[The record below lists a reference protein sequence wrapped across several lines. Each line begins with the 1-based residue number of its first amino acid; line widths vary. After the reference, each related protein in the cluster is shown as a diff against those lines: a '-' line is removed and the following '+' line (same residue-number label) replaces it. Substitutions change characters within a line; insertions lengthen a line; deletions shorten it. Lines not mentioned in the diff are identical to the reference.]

1 MGVMTQIREHT
12 RTARVRFAA
21 LLPLLCVLFSVL
33 PAQPAFTADPPPDEV
48 VGKVSVALPPKEK
61 KPPDDPDAAKRIESR
76 AGGLLKEQLDW
87 HAAYIRDPDGKLS
100 PAAQAT
106 LALARDTGYGRS
118 DAVRDLGNGGERVR
132 PLIRNLDVGRHELL
146 KHIYHRAMILANE
159 KLAAAGLSPLNTLQ
173 AINAGGT
180 GDYTRDQDIT
190 VFAGDPVREKAFFDA
205 VEIVARDE
213 LHLAVDVKP
222 TGGIDFPQIEV
233 TFFRGTNDLP
243 DARFATD
250 VEEFALKYQK
260 AIANQ
265 AADKEAYKGGGAGIE
280 VGGRRIPG
288 KMYVQQFSWVDGR
301 PVYVAETPRNFREG
315 SSLFSGT
322 APERWQ
328 RFERAA
334 HIFSDLV
341 QGSQHY
347 EGAHHDLS
355 KGPLKYAGRAVE
367 HLCAI
372 YGMKPWPELRPDDRT
387 ELLRRVWPQF
397 DPKTQQGA
405 RIFAQISE
413 TLDAAV
419 HVKTNKALPGGLD
432 DARAGKAEKIALS
445 FLRNATGVTL
455 SKMAQDM
462 LNPPA
467 FDSKAMRALAGDAW
481 DRMSAVERFRFARAK
496 DETFRAATGR
506 ASMENLL
513 VAMSMLRAT
522 DVSGG
527 RTLPDGPGRRMLA
540 RVIACA
546 NPELRPIL
554 TPAGEYAEVWVR
566 RQQTSD
572 PKVRAECDAAMSD
585 LRGKLRRVCPL
596 APAEMPGAALLRKAA
611 RDGPQRVLREES
623 RPGRSWLSPEAV
635 EVKNAFAEHL
645 RAAFP
650 SFAEEWKNF
659 RATVEDMGMKGYVA
673 RRVLDE
679 TFQWDTLADALTLVE
694 MYQGGASWRDYGTFI
709 GINLASRIHW
719 GIGPLIQAAGARDEK
734 AVRELG
740 KNLVFM
746 TLSRVVPW
754 AASAKIAFD
763 VMRGTV
769 VVTVGWAVNQANV
782 ATIDALYT
790 GEAGRTDAGAAGTAR
805 GRIRD
810 SGTCVL
816 PEKHVLRT
824 TPPGERA
831 IVIDI
836 DRDAVYTDAI
846 RRWTDADP
854 DEVPRASPPRAD
866 AAAFVTAHD
875 AFVRIL
881 LRQAEQFGPT
891 WVQEP
896 GKQFFPLRLDEK
908 EVEAALRTLE
918 PFIRNNASREADRVL
933 SEVAARG
940 YRSYMEE
947 EGTDVIREGLI
958 RRYASDILG
967 GMIQHWHVRITA
979 QILAARDIERAAVFQ
994 DFGLIAR
1001 QLHEKYE
1008 PSPTRLPPLEMRF
1021 EGKRLR
1027 PVRTGDANRPSG
1039 THDAGI
1045 FGRIL
1050 SSVASAANAATI
1062 AGMADAIAIRP
1073 AEAAELDT
1081 PAADEDDPLSFR
1093 VAANVSGV
1101 SVLNGEALDGSEP
1114 LRLSVILEGEGVFG
1128 DEERPVAFDV
1138 ATQRLRKVR
1147 SGDGSG
1153 DDAKDDR
1160 LRPGDVAEDRIV
1172 VRALASDGKGPELAR
1187 AEVVVRVLLPGD
1199 DNAREVPLYRHIETR
1214 RDGSM
1219 KERYTYVKRFSG
1231 MPSDWTSDG
1240 GEVYHGDYEVFSGD
1254 GSTRLE
1260 LRPYRFGVLHGKLR
1274 FNNSKG
1280 QLVLEVPYE
1289 NGVTHGDKIRFDP
1302 DSAGRH
1308 VMRYDNGWAAELTA
1322 TGTTGLPYVHITY
1335 EKMQLPDGALAMRG
1349 EATRWW
1355 ANGKLRWQGRYEGAW
1370 QDLNSLGGARGEEI
1384 RGKTGAWTVW
1394 HENGQVAERGDYAKG
1409 FEEGVHVFYDDR
1421 GRIVS
1426 RGPYVRGLE
1435 QGRWEGYEY
1444 REKDTV
1450 RRWTVFENGRAVDS
1464 GIEE

>member
-1 MGVMTQIREHT
+1 MMVMAHLRKHLG
-12 RTARVRFAA
+12 TARVRFAA
-21 LLPLLCVLFSVL
+21 LLSLLCVLFSIL
-33 PAQPAFTADPPPDEV
+33 PARPAFTADPPPDEI
-48 VGKVSVALPPKEK
+48 VGKVSVTLPPKEK
-61 KPPDDPDAAKRIESR
+61 KPPDDPEAAKRIESR

-87 HAAYIRDPDGKLS
+87 HAAYVRDPDGTLS
-100 PAAQAT
+100 TAAQAT
-106 LALARDTGYGRS
+106 LALARDPGYGRS

-159 KLAAAGLSPLNTLQ
+159 KLTSAGLSPLNTLQ
-173 AINAGGT
+173 AVNAGGT

-265 AADKEAYKGGGAGIE
+265 AADREAYKGGGADIE
-280 VGGRRIPG
+280 VKGRRVPG
-288 KMYVQQFSWVDGR
+288 KMYVQQLTWVDGR

-315 SSLFSGT
+315 ASMFSGT

-355 KGPLKYAGRAVE
+355 KGPLKYAGRAIE

-372 YGMKPWPELRPDDRT
+372 YGMKPWPELKPEDRT

-397 DPKTQQGA
+397 DPKTQQGG
-405 RIFAQISE
+405 RIFAQIADA
-413 TLDAAV
+413 LDTAV
-419 HVKTNKALPGGLD
+419 HVKTKKELPGGLD
-432 DARAGKAEKIALS
+432 AAQAGKADKIALS

-481 DRMSAVERFRFARAK
+481 DRMSAVERFRFARTK

-527 RTLPDGPGRRMLA
+527 RTLPDGPGGRMLA
-540 RVIACA
+540 RVISGA

-554 TPAGEYAEVWVR
+554 TLAGEYAEVWVR

-572 PKVRAECDAAMSD
+572 PKIHAECDAAMSD
-585 LRGKLRRVCPL
+585 IRGKLKRVCPL

-611 RDGPQRVLREES
+611 RDGPRTVLEAES
-623 RPGRSWLSPEAV
+623 RPGRSWLSPEAA
-635 EVKNAFAEHL
+635 EVRNAFMEHL

-650 SFAEEWKNF
+650 SHAEEWKNF

-679 TFQWDTLADALTLVE
+679 AFQWDTLADALTLVE

-719 GIGPLIQAAGARDEK
+719 GIGPLIQAVGARDEK
-734 AVRELG
+734 AVKELG

-810 SGTCVL
+810 SGRCVL

-824 TPPGERA
+824 TPPGERGF
-831 IVIDI
+831 VIDI

-846 RRWTDADP
+846 RRWTGADP
-854 DEVPRASPPRAD
+854 DEIPRASPPRAD
-866 AAAFVTAHD
+866 AASFVTAHD

-881 LRQAEQFGPT
+881 MRQAEQFGPT

-896 GKQFFPLRLDEK
+896 GKQFFPLRLGEK
-908 EVEAALRTLE
+908 EVEDALRALE
-918 PFIRNNASREADRVL
+918 PFIRNNAAREADVVL
-933 SEVAARG
+933 AEVAARG
-940 YRSYMEE
+940 YRSYMEK

-958 RRYASDILG
+958 RRYASDVLG

-1027 PVRTGDANRPSG
+1027 PVRTGGANRPSG
-1039 THDAGI
+1039 MKAAGI
-1045 FGRIL
+1045 IGRIL
-1050 SSVASAANAATI
+1050 TSVASAANI
-1062 AGMADAIAIRP
+1062 AVRP
-1073 AEAAELDT
+1073 AEAAEPEN
-1081 PAADEDDPLSFR
+1081 PAADDDDPLSFR
-1093 VAANVSGV
+1093 VSAAVSGV
-1101 SVLNGEALDGSEP
+1101 SVLNGDALDGSEP
-1114 LRLSVILEGEGVFG
+1114 LRLSVLLEGEGDFG
-1128 DEERPVAFDV
+1128 DDERPVAFDI
-1138 ATQRLRKVR
+1138 ATQRLRRVR

-1153 DDAKDDR
+1153 GDVKDDR
-1160 LRPGDVAEDRIV
+1160 LKPGDVAEDRIV

-1199 DNAREVPLYRHIETR
+1199 DAAREVPLYRHVETR

-1231 MPSDWTSDG
+1231 MPPEWKADG
-1240 GEVYHGDYEVFSGD
+1240 VEVYHGDYEVFSGD

-1274 FNNSKG
+1274 FYNPKG
-1280 QLVLEVPYE
+1280 QLVHEVPYE
-1289 NGVTHGDKIRFDP
+1289 NGVTHGDDIRFDP
-1302 DSAGRH
+1302 DSAGRL
-1308 VMRYDNGWAAELTA
+1308 VMRYDNGWAAEKSA
-1322 TGTTGLPYVHITY
+1322 TGTTGQPYVHITY
-1335 EKMQLPDGALAMRG
+1335 EKMQLPDGSLAMKG

-1355 ANGKLRWQGRYEGAW
+1355 ANGKLRWQGKYEGVW
-1370 QDLNSLGGARGEEI
+1370 QDLNSLGGAHGEEI
-1384 RGKTGAWTVW
+1384 RGKTGTWTVW

-1409 FEEGVHVFYDDR
+1409 FAEGVHVIYDEQ
-1421 GRIVS
+1421 GRVVS
-1426 RGPYVRGLE
+1426 RGPYLRGLE